1 MKIVLFL
8 KDDKKECVY
17 ISEEGGVACAHFN
30 GDMIISEYYQDRL
43 SKKDLQNNDLTIW
56 EILGEGKMYG
66 TEWPNKTRIDQ
77 EVLEDLRE
85 SLVSEEETEIKEYP
99 MNWQDMEKDEGDYPF
114 LQTFLQTFLTS

>member
-1 MKIVLFL
+1 MKVVLFL
-8 KDDKKECVY
+8 KDDKQECVM
-17 ISEEGGVACAHFN
+17 ISEAGGVACAHFN

-66 TEWPNKTRIDQ
+66 TEWENKTKIDQ
-77 EVLEDLRE
+77 EILEDLRKF
-85 SLVSEEETEIKEYP
+85 LVDDEDEIKEYHL
-99 MNWQDMEKDEGDYPF
+99 NWQDMEKDEGDYPF

>member
-1 MKIVLFL
+1 MKVVLFL
-8 KDDKKECVY
+8 KDDKEECVM
-17 ISEEGGVACAHFN
+17 ISEAGGVACAHFN

-66 TEWPNKTRIDQ
+66 TEWENKTRIDQ
-77 EVLEDLRE
+77 EILEDLRKF
-85 SLVSEEETEIKEYP
+85 LVDDEDEIKEYHL
-99 MNWQDMEKDEGDYPF
+99 NWQDMEKDEGDYPF

>member
-1 MKIVLFL
+1 MKVVLFL
-8 KDDKKECVY
+8 KDDKEECVM
-17 ISEEGGVACAHFN
+17 ISEAGGVACAHFN

-66 TEWPNKTRIDQ
+66 TEWENKTKIDD
-77 EVLEDLRE
+77 EILEDLRKF
-85 SLVSEEETEIKEYP
+85 LVDDEDEIKEYP

>member
-1 MKIVLFL
+1 MKVVLFL
-8 KDDKKECVY
+8 KDDKEECVM
-17 ISEEGGVACAHFN
+17 ISEAGGVACAHFN

-66 TEWPNKTRIDQ
+66 TEWENKTKIDQ
-77 EVLEDLRE
+77 EILEDLRKF
-85 SLVSEEETEIKEYP
+85 LVDDEDEIKEYP

-114 LQTFLQTFLTS
+114 LQTFLQTFLIS

>member
-1 MKIVLFL
+1 MKVVLFL
-8 KDDKKECVY
+8 KDDKEECVM
-17 ISEEGGVACAHFN
+17 ISEAGGVACAHFN

-66 TEWPNKTRIDQ
+66 TEWENKTKIDQ
-77 EVLEDLRE
+77 EVLEDLRKF
-85 SLVSEEETEIKEYP
+85 LVDDEDEIKEYHL
-99 MNWQDMEKDEGDYPF
+99 NWQDMEKDEGDYPF

>member
-1 MKIVLFL
+1 MKVVLFL
-8 KDDKKECVY
+8 KDDKEECVM
-17 ISEEGGVACAHFN
+17 ISEAGGVACAHFN

-66 TEWPNKTRIDQ
+66 TEWENKTKIDQ
-77 EVLEDLRE
+77 EILEDLRKF
-85 SLVSEEETEIKEYP
+85 LVDDEDEIKEYHL
-99 MNWQDMEKDEGDYPF
+99 NWQDIEKDEGDYPF

>member
-1 MKIVLFL
+1 MKVVLFL
-8 KDDKKECVY
+8 KDDKEECVM
-17 ISEEGGVACAHFN
+17 ISEAGGVACAHFN

-66 TEWPNKTRIDQ
+66 TEWESKTKIDQ
-77 EVLEDLRE
+77 EILEDLRKF
-85 SLVSEEETEIKEYP
+85 LVDDEDEIKEYHL
-99 MNWQDMEKDEGDYPF
+99 NWQDMEKDEGDYPF

>member
-8 KDDKKECVY
+8 KDDKQECVM
-17 ISEEGGVACAHFN
+17 ISEAGGVACAHFN

-66 TEWPNKTRIDQ
+66 TEWENKTKIDQ
-77 EVLEDLRE
+77 EILEDLRKF
-85 SLVSEEETEIKEYP
+85 LVDDEDEIKEYHL
-99 MNWQDMEKDEGDYPF
+99 NWQDMEKDEGDYPF

>member
-1 MKIVLFL
+1 MKVVLFL
-8 KDDKKECVY
+8 KDDKEECVM
-17 ISEEGGVACAHFN
+17 ISEAGGVACAHFN

-66 TEWPNKTRIDQ
+66 TEWENKTKIDQ
-77 EVLEDLRE
+77 EILEDLRKF
-85 SLVSEEETEIKEYP
+85 LVDDEDEIKEYHL
-99 MNWQDMEKDEGDYPF
+99 NWQDMEKDEGDYPF